1 MVHVTDCIALGAGFE
16 GIRVV
21 TGPMG
26 RNIPDLIVLMKV
38 LPFACII
45 YLQKRVY

>member
-1 MVHVTDCIALGAGFE
+1 MVHVTDYIALGAGFE

-45 YLQKRVY
+45 YF